1 MGLALT
7 ALSVACA
14 TALLSGCAT
23 TPAPTP
29 IAAQPAPRPYV
40 APPGL
45 ERVMGKTPA
54 AVIALL
60 GSPRLDRT
68 EGKTRQLQ
76 YSGKACVLDLYA
88 VGPVV
93 TYAEARKP
101 TGLPNDPVTC
111 LNLIAPH

>member
-7 ALSVACA
+7 AL
-14 TALLSGCAT
+14 LGGCAT
-23 TPAPTP
+23 TPARIP

-54 AVIALL
+54 TVIALL

-88 VGPVV
+88 VGPVI

-111 LNLIAPH
+111 LNLIAPTKAG